1 MELTSPSVWNL
12 GVGYT
17 YDAKNKIYF
26 NASYTDWSVV
36 KDLVLKTDVDVW
48 QDPTAIAREAE
59 YYVSRT
65 DLNYQDSRYIALG
78 LEHQYDPLTM
88 LRFGLA
94 SEGGVA
100 LDSYRTPRTPDAD
113 RQIISLGVGRSF
125 GLYQLDLGF
134 AHYRF
139 ANSKLNLAGGPPNN
153 TGRGNLSADIKGSA
167 NVLMIGVSYVPGASG
182 A

>member
-1 MELTSPSVWNL
+1 MARSFADKPWNDVEVSGVTYDGTSTDYGYILGLTKKPTPQLDIGLSYRSAIQHKSKGSVKFEPIGDGAREYTAATVNNQPVAAADGSNLASGASLELTSPSVWNL

-65 DLNYQDSRYIALG
+65 DLNYQDHVTLLS
-78 LEHQYDPLTM
+78 DW
-88 LRFGLA
+88 
-94 SEGGVA
+94 S
-100 LDSYRTPRTPDAD
+100 
-113 RQIISLGVGRSF
+113 ISMT
-125 GLYQLDLGF
+125 
-134 AHYRF
+134 H
-139 ANSKLNLAGGPPNN
+139 
-153 TGRGNLSADIKGSA
+153 
-167 NVLMIGVSYVPGASG
+167 
-182 A
+182 